1 MAPSCGQN
9 LKIQARTML
18 AGISLSQHQWAV
30 QNKKKK
36 NRVVVWKR
44 QKKTCLMYF
53 CQNWCYDF
61 FFLMYI
67 FWWCVLTVFQ
77 KKTKAQLD
85 LYSLP
90 TKQGGSVK
98 LLKPD
103 FNAWNIPKLTLP
115 GTATLFFLSRQTN
128 HHILNALD
136 WTRASDPSSTW
147 SSSGGWGWSPTQ
159 LRGHRGALTKSHWWP
174 HTHSL
179 PGHKHHCSPL
189 PTHLEGKIQI
199 SFKVSIFN
207 GSRNSTFSF

>member
-1 MAPSCGQN
+1 M
-9 LKIQARTML
+9 I
-18 AGISLSQHQWAV
+18 
-30 QNKKKK
+30 
-36 NRVVVWKR
+36 
-44 QKKTCLMYF
+44 
-53 CQNWCYDF
+53 F

-103 FNAWNIPKLTLP
+103 FNAWNIPKVEDLGLAQHVTASTTARDRTLP
-115 GTATLFFLSRQTN
+115 PLSTDKPSHFERSGLNPSLGPEQYLELQQRLRMIANPTEGAQRGPYKVPLVTTHTLTAGTQTPLF
-128 HHILNALD
+128 
-136 WTRASDPSSTW
+136 ST
-147 SSSGGWGWSPTQ
+147 PNT
-159 LRGHRGALTKSHWWP
+159 HRR
-174 HTHSL
+174 
-179 PGHKHHCSPL
+179 
-189 PTHLEGKIQI
+189 KIQI